1 MKEVKYLCVFLCLC
15 ASVVL
20 KAEKVYFPEIR
31 KKAAKVRAF
40 SREDFALGK
49 ELMSEVRRMAAARK
63 PALAEPLL
71 LAESVSFAGR
81 LYFTAHL
88 YTDRRLFAGRD
99 VWEPGADRYKTVSH
113 HLNFKLM
120 KLAGFDGNNCFLYDL
135 EGKRHIEDHSTFPD
149 KEFKMVPTITPA
161 GYNGKLEPKLFKMAA
176 ESSKL
181 LIVNG
186 KMLVLC
192 WTFLDIPKTKAFVA
206 ELEKAAGMPVAY
218 IHSCG
223 TVPGM
228 EDPFVPYING
238 QGVSAHAILY
248 WFDHLSEILKTAE
261 GIEIQNYYIESDTS
275 SCGRYYREV
284 LLPLFS
290 AICARDEYNG
300 KKILGLQIMTG
311 YNNYRGRQRL
321 SNDGTKTLRSYME
334 LCREFKV
341 DLMKA
346 FEWDQYNEDSH
357 FQPTVSKPMS
367 FMRITRYYSAL
378 LKGRKITPFPGD
390 DLNIPNLII
399 SHRKQQVAGNDYE
412 LEILNLPDSDGSGE
426 NFTAVVEVVDEN
438 GKVVAGSGELK
449 FNTAA
454 LKDHTLRVPVKNYLN
469 SRVLMTRIKC
479 RYKGKDLVFHDGLP
493 FTVVRPTAA
502 NDAVWF
508 STPLRNVLIAEKAEV
523 KFGKA
528 STPAGALPEIVKVPL
543 NAKLGFKDLITTAE
557 VLQDNRDTRFTYDP
571 KNEFRQN
578 DPDRSNL
585 ILSVY
590 YCNPEYIAIDGKLTF
605 ENVPSAL
612 WFEEA
617 RDPKNPGMYNPS
629 VKSAEK
635 IAAQFPDFRFTGV
648 SSWRNARIYS
658 VKTSEL
664 ADGKMIISGR
674 RFRGPN
680 TGNSFKWEVPLAKL
694 KTSGIQ
700 SVVFEDGLQLAI
712 EIPQRLDD
720 IPLPLDSRNAEFST
734 TLNTAYPDGV
744 LGVRAVSR
752 SGKVW
757 WSKPYI
763 LARPESGK
771 KSALALYHD
780 KKGKVSGLSIDSSRV
795 PHIVYRFD
803 PAVTGNILSTAA
815 GREFYGNA
823 GGYDTVPTGYEG
835 YHCSVYAIP
844 YSFRKFRKNNA
855 VNPAVPQYEKL
866 ADGSWCLN
874 FTGKGEFIGFP
885 PSLFPQRTGFT
896 LKFEIMPLDT
906 DREQVYFVHAEHEI
920 AGFRMRT
927 EDYRLVVDF
936 YRRQYPGK
944 GREDVAVFKT
954 NLDPV
959 EGKWNKIEF
968 KYDLEKIYIT
978 LNGKT
983 ESFPCK
989 GLARH
994 IAVGGFGGDGTK
1006 SANGEVHY
1014 FKGKLKSFEV
1024 IHSVEENVK

>member
-1 MKEVKYLCVFLCLC
+1 MSGWKYSVVFLCLC
-15 ASVVL
+15 VSVVL
-20 KAEKVYFPEIR
+20 NGKDVYFKEIR
-31 KKAAKVRAF
+31 EKAAKIKSF
-40 SREDFALGK
+40 SGEDFALGK
-49 ELMSEVRRMAAARK
+49 ELIVEIRKLAAERK
-63 PALAEPLL
+63 PALPEPLL
-71 LAESVSFAGR
+71 LMESVSFSGR
-81 LYFTAHL
+81 LYFTPHL

-99 VWEPGADRYKTVSH
+99 VWEPGASRFKTVSH
-113 HLNFKLM
+113 HLNFNLM
-120 KLAGFDGNNCFLYDL
+120 ALAGFDANNCFFYGE
-135 EGKRHIEDHSTFPD
+135 EGRRHIEDHNSLKD
-149 KEFKMVPTITPA
+149 NGFKFVPTVTPA
-161 GYNGKLEPKLFKMAA
+161 GYSGKLEPELFKMAA
-176 ESSKL
+176 QSPKL
-181 LIVNG
+181 LKVNG
-186 KMLVLC
+186 KMLVVC
-192 WTFLDIPKTKAFVA
+192 WTFLDIPKTRQFVA
-206 ELEKAAGMPVAY
+206 EMEKAAGMPVAY

-238 QGVSAHAILY
+238 QGISAKALLY

-261 GIEIQNYYIESDTS
+261 GIEVQNYYIETDSI
-275 SCGRYYREV
+275 SCRRYYDEV
-284 LLPLFS
+284 ILPLFA
-290 AICARDEYNG
+290 AICARKEYNG
-300 KKILGLQIMTG
+300 KKIFGLQIMTG

-321 SNDGTKTLRSYME
+321 SNDGTKTLRGYME
-334 LCREFKV
+334 LCRKFKI

-367 FMRITRYYSAL
+367 FARITRYYSAL
-378 LKGRKITPFPGD
+378 LKGKKITPFPGD
-390 DLNIPNLII
+390 DLSIPNLIV

-412 LEILNLPDSDGSGE
+412 LEILNLPDIDGKGE
-426 NFTAVVEVVDEN
+426 NFSAEVEVFDEN
-438 GKVVAGSGELK
+438 GKIIGKSGKLE
-449 FNTAA
+449 FNTAVI
-454 LKDHTLRVPVKNYLN
+454 KDHTLKIPVKDYFD
-469 SRVLMTRIKC
+469 SRALMTRVKVD
-479 RYKGKDLVFHDGLP
+479 YKGEKQIFSDGLP

-508 STPLRNVLIAEKAEV
+508 STPLRNLLIAESAEV
-523 KFGKA
+523 EFGKREKDA
-528 STPAGALPEIVKVPL
+528 AALPEIVKQPL
-543 NAKLGFKDLITTAE
+543 SAKLKFNDTLTTAE
-557 VLQDNRDTRFTYDP
+557 VLQDNRDTRFTFDP
-571 KNEFRQN
+571 ENEFLQN
-578 DPDRSNL
+578 DPERTNL

-605 ENVPSAL
+605 QNVPSAL
-612 WFEEA
+612 WFEEGK
-617 RDPKNPGMYNPS
+617 DPKAPGMYNPS
-629 VKSAEK
+629 VKATVKNAAE
-635 IAAQFPDFRFTGV
+635 FPDFRFTGV
-648 SSWRNARIYS
+648 SSWRNSRIYS
-658 VKTSEL
+658 VKHAEL
-664 ADGKMIISGR
+664 ANGKLVISGK

-680 TGNSFKWEVPLAKL
+680 TGKTFQWTLPLAKL
-694 KTSGIQ
+694 KKSGIQ
-700 SVVFEDGLQLAI
+700 SIVFEDGLQLAV

-720 IPLPLDSRNAEFST
+720 IPLPLDRKTAEFST
-734 TLNTAYPDGV
+734 VINTAYPDGV

-757 WSKPYI
+757 WSRPYI
-763 LARPESGK
+763 LAAPAGGK
-771 KSALALYHD
+771 NSVVALYND
-780 KKGKVSGLSIDSSRV
+780 KNGKVSNFTIDSSRV
-795 PHIVYRFD
+795 PHVAYRFD
-803 PAVTGNILSTAA
+803 PEITGNILSAAA

-896 LKFEIMPLDT
+896 IKMELMPLDI

-927 EDYRLVVDF
+927 EDYRLVIDF

-944 GREDVAVFKT
+944 GREDVEVFKT

-968 KYDLEKIYIT
+968 KYDLNRIYVT

-994 IAVGGFGGDGTK
+994 IAVAGFGGDGTK
-1006 SANGEVHY
+1006 SANGDIQY

-1024 IHSVEENVK
+1024 IHSIEEK